1 MTPDRE
7 PSLRDICA
15 ETVVRHAEELI
26 DLSHRIHAHPE
37 LAFAEHQS
45 MAAVAELV
53 ADHGFE
59 VERGVGGLDTAMV
72 GTAGGGE
79 LVVAVCAEY
88 DALPEIGHAC
98 GHNIIAAASV
108 GAALALSAV
117 ADELGI
123 TVRLIGTPAEEVGG
137 GKVLLLERGV
147 FDGAA
152 MAMMVHP
159 SPYEMC
165 EPRSKAI
172 ADLEVHY
179 RGRASHAAAA
189 PELGVN
195 AADALTVAQVAIGLA
210 RQHFEP
216 GQQVHG
222 IVTHGGAAPNIVPAH
237 TSAMFNLRA
246 AEIDSLR
253 RLEHRIRCCLE
264 AGAVATGADWEA
276 AAISPDYAE
285 LRAEPRLVEA
295 YREAIVKLGRTPDGR
310 DEEASRVVGSTDMG
324 NVTRLIPGIHPTIS
338 IDCGDAVPHQPEFA
352 AACSTESADRA
363 VLDGATAMAWTVV
376 SAATNEGLRA
386 ELLAGAARRLAT
398 SGKSAATGGAA

>member
-1 MTPDRE
+1 MTSDRE
-7 PSLRDICA
+7 RFLQDRCA
-15 ETVVRHAEELI
+15 QAVAQHTEKLLE
-26 DLSHRIHAHPE
+26 LSHRIHAEPE
-37 LAFAEHQS
+37 LAFAEHRS
-45 MAAVAELV
+45 MAAVAAAV
-53 ADHGFE
+53 GAHGFE
-59 VERGVGGLDTAMV
+59 VTTGVGGLDTAM
-72 GTAGGGE
+72 TASSGGGE
-79 LVVAVCAEY
+79 LVVALCAEY

-108 GAALALSAV
+108 GAALALQPV

-123 TVRLIGTPAEEVGG
+123 TIRLIGTPAEEIGG

-147 FDGAA
+147 FDGVA

-159 SPYEMC
+159 SPYEIC
-165 EPRSKAI
+165 EPRSRAI

-179 RGRASHAAAA
+179 RGRESHAAAA

-210 RQHFEP
+210 RQHLEP

-246 AEIDSLR
+246 AEMESLR

-264 AGAVATGADWEA
+264 AGAVATGATMETSTV
-276 AAISPDYAE
+276 SPDYAE
-285 LRAEPRLVEA
+285 LRADSRLVAA
-295 YREAIVKLGRTPDGR
+295 YREAIVRLGRVPAGR
-310 DEEASRVVGSTDMG
+310 DEETSRIIGSTDMG
-324 NVTRLIPGIHPTIS
+324 NVTQSIPGIHPAIA
-338 IDCGDAVPHQPEFA
+338 IECGDAVPHQPDFA
-352 AACSTESADRA
+352 AACNTDSADRA

-376 SAATNEGLRA
+376 SAVTNEGLRA
-386 ELLAGAARRLAT
+386 ELLAGATRRLAT
-398 SGKSAATGGAA
+398 SGKPAATGGAA